1 MVKAFLYNCTAPVL
15 KMTTT
20 LAIIAAVAGQAFAQA
35 PASTIDRIR
44 ETGSLKVGYGS
55 AVPFSF
61 RDEDGAV
68 VGYSIDL
75 CKALAEEIRSTL
87 AMTQIR
93 IDYVLRTPANR
104 VQLLNS
110 GDIDIEC
117 NASTNT
123 AERRKAAAF
132 APAHFIAQTR
142 FVSLRQNNIRTM
154 DDLRGK
160 TVSVVL
166 GTVNV
171 GQILH
176 LSREMKLGLA
186 SVPVA
191 DVQSAFD
198 LVKDGSVSAFAMDD
212 ILLSNMIANS
222 GKAEDYLISEET
234 LGEPAPYGFMTRLDD
249 APFAALVADR
259 LMRIYKSPQMKQI
272 YDKWFM
278 QPIRGGRY
286 TLNVPMSAQLKSAM
300 GVAD

>member
-1 MVKAFLYNCTAPVL
+1 MVRAFLDTLAVLVL
-15 KMTTT
+15 KMTAT
-20 LAIIAAVAGQAFAQA
+20 LAIVAAVAGQVFAQA
-35 PASTIDRIR
+35 PVSTLDRIK

-55 AVPFSF
+55 APPFSF
-61 RDEDGAV
+61 LDEDGQVA
-68 VGYSIDL
+68 GYAIDL
-75 CKALAEEIRSTL
+75 CKALAEEIRNAL
-87 AMTQIR
+87 AMTEIR

-132 APAHFIAQTR
+132 APPHFIAQTR
-142 FVSLRQNNIRTM
+142 FVSLRQNNIRTIE
-154 DDLRGK
+154 DLRGK

-176 LSREMKLGLA
+176 LSREMRLGLA
-186 SVPVA
+186 SIPVA

-198 LVKDGSVSAFAMDD
+198 LVKVGSVSAFAMDD
-212 ILLSNMIANS
+212 ILLTTMIAS
-222 GKAEDYLISEET
+222 TGKAEDYLISNET

-249 APFAALVADR
+249 APFTALVAES
-259 LMRIYKSPQMKQI
+259 LERIYKSPQMKSI

-300 GVAD
+300 GIAD